1 MVDLNEKKIPVILD
15 TDIGNDIDDTWALG
29 MLLKCPELD
38 VKLITTASED
48 TTIKATLV
56 AKFLELVG
64 RTEIPIGI
72 GKSKNRKKGP
82 LYGWIKDYDLSNY
95 PGIIHENGIEA
106 LCSTIMESPEPIT
119 LIVIGPCGNIA
130 EALRTYPDIA
140 KNARFVGMHGSIR
153 IGYMGARKPSPEF
166 NVQQDIKAFREVVQ
180 APWEKTITPLDTCGS
195 IVLSGRFYQ
204 TFLDCE
210 NSIVNVIKENYRLW
224 AKKSVINKILK
235 NDPERN
241 STVLFDTV
249 AVYLAFSE
257 DLLNIEELKIEITDE
272 GYTIISEKGNTIRCA
287 TSWKNKRGFKELL
300 VDRLV
305 K

>member
-1 MVDLNEKKIPVILD
+1 M
-15 TDIGNDIDDTWALG
+15 
-29 MLLKCPELD
+29 
-38 VKLITTASED
+38 
-48 TTIKATLV
+48 
-56 AKFLELVG
+56 
-64 RTEIPIGI
+64 
-72 GKSKNRKKGP
+72 
-82 LYGWIKDYDLSNY
+82 
-95 PGIIHENGIEA
+95 
-106 LCSTIMESPEPIT
+106 
-119 LIVIGPCGNIA
+119 
-130 EALRTYPDIA
+130 
-140 KNARFVGMHGSIR
+140 
-153 IGYMGARKPSPEF
+153 
-166 NVQQDIKAFREVVQ
+166 
-180 APWEKTITPLDTCGS
+180 
-195 IVLSGRFYQ
+195 
-204 TFLDCE
+204 
-210 NSIVNVIKENYRLW
+210 NVIKENYRLW